1 MKDLLPII
9 KSLKSNLSASLLF
22 ILQVAIT
29 FTILVNAIFL
39 AMDKRQSIGRASGL
53 DEQNVFY
60 IATNLPV
67 EEDER
72 ASMLDQDLA
81 NLNALSGVEYASV
94 SSGVPLSG
102 WGRFLEVATEP
113 DARYDTFSGYYGGDL
128 NLFNAFGVKLV
139 AGSEF
144 SPSSELRA
152 RTDGHKVAIDIMIT
166 KSLAESLYAEQWE
179 QVVGKTIYIDKK
191 PQRVVGVID
200 KLQAA
205 WPTWVVVEHV
215 ILGPVKEADAMVYYI
230 VRTQLGQ
237 QSEVMESALAYLMSF
252 HGRKIDK
259 IETFEQVKANAYSA
273 ENAASNTLFGV
284 IGGLLVVTALGIF
297 GQSRYSIIKRTKL
310 IGIRRAMGASKGQI
324 IRYFVLENFV
334 LCSIGIAIGIVSA
347 IVLSNAFSNAFSLG
361 TVPVHYMFYG
371 TLCTILL
378 GQIAVLYPALKAS
391 QLSPAIATRTV

>member
-1 MKDLLPII
+1 MKDLLPIL
-9 KSLKSNLSASLLF
+9 KSLKSNFGASSLF

-29 FTILVNAIFL
+29 FTILVNAVYL
-39 AMDKRQSIGRASGL
+39 ALDKRESIGRASGL

-67 EEDER
+67 DEAAR
-72 ASMLDQDLA
+72 AGMLDQDLA
-81 NLNALSGVEYASV
+81 NLRALSGVEFASV

-113 DARYDTFSGYYGGDL
+113 DSRYDTFSGYYGGDL
-128 NLFNAFGVKLV
+128 NLLSAFGVQLV
-139 AGSEF
+139 AGNRF
-144 SPSSELRA
+144 SPSSELNV
-152 RTDGHKVAIDIMIT
+152 RTDGHKDAIDIMIT
-166 KSLAESLYAEQWE
+166 KPLAQSLYADEWE

-215 ILGPVKEADAMVYYI
+215 VLAPVKEADAMVYYI
-230 VRTQLGQ
+230 IRTQLGQ
-237 QSEVMESALAYLMSF
+237 QSDVMEKALAYLMSF

-259 IETFEQVKANAYSA
+259 IETFEQVKASAYSA

-284 IGGLLVVTALGIF
+284 IGGLLMVTALGIF

-324 IRYFVLENFV
+324 IRYFVLENLV
-334 LCSIGIAIGIVSA
+334 LCSIGIVIGIIAA

-361 TVPVHYMFYG
+361 TVPASYMVLG
-371 TLCTILL
+371 TLSTILL
-378 GQIAVLYPALKAS
+378 GQVAVLYPAFKAS